1 MRKSFY
7 KTTSSSLP
15 KLLLGLL
22 LLLILT
28 LTLQACGSGDGEE
41 DQPQRT
47 PVTVMVPSEQT
58 SKPSATVAT
67 EEAQPKPTPVSIAST
82 PEPTP
87 KLSPTVDGEDDQP
100 QITPAAVAP
109 TSAPTPKPSPAV
121 DKKEAEPQPTVDGE
135 RAKPQPSS
143 SSVASVPS
151 PCPAEG
157 VGSNMSHNAGQVD
170 LDALQLASNS
180 SNFAFDLY
188 RTVSDEQEGNLFFS
202 PYSISQ
208 VLAMAYAGARGE
220 TERQI
225 ADTLRYSLPQ
235 DRLHPAFNALDGA
248 LRSRGSNDQT
258 ASDPEEK
265 DFHFRLNIAN
275 AVWGQDGFRFH
286 GDYAET
292 LAKNYGDE
300 IRSLDFAAAPEECRV
315 TINDW
320 VANETEGKIQDLFPP
335 GTIDARTRLV
345 LTNAIYFTASWLWPF
360 PLDDTVDRP
369 FHLLNGGTV
378 EVPMM
383 TDNYHYKEV
392 YYAQGHGFQA
402 VEIPYRTW
410 ELSMIVLLADEG
422 EFEDFE
428 DSLTAEI
435 LDQAIKELEER
446 DITLTMPRF
455 EFESEFMLDQTLA
468 KMGMSDAFSGAA
480 DFSGI
485 STSEDLWISAVA
497 HKVFVS
503 VNEEGTE
510 AAAATG
516 AAMFMSAPL
525 EKEPVVLALDRP
537 FIFLIRDEPTGAIL
551 FLGRVM
557 DPR

>member
-1 MRKSFY
+1 MTNR
-7 KTTSSSLP
+7 SLR
-15 KLLLGLL
+15 LLPSRPPLSQLH
-22 LLLILT
+22 ILH
-28 LTLQACGSGDGEE
+28 LQWMEMKPNFSLH
-41 DQPQRT
+41 PL
-47 PVTVMVPSEQT
+47 PSR
-58 SKPSATVAT
+58 
-67 EEAQPKPTPVSIAST
+67 

-87 KLSPTVDGEDDQP
+87 KPLPAVDGEDDQP
-100 QITPAAVAP
+100 QSTPIAV
-109 TSAPTPKPSPAV
+109 TP
-121 DKKEAEPQPTVDGE
+121 
-135 RAKPQPSS
+135 
-143 SSVASVPS
+143 VPS

-157 VGSNMSHNAGQVD
+157 VGSNISHNAGPVD
-170 LDALQLASNS
+170 QDVLQLASNS

-208 VLAMAYAGARGE
+208 VMAMAYAGARGE

>member
-1 MRKSFY
+1 MPLRLKNAASQ
-7 KTTSSSLP
+7 
-15 KLLLGLL
+15 
-22 LLLILT
+22 LT
-28 LTLQACGSGDGEE
+28 IGS
-41 DQPQRT
+41 R
-47 PVTVMVPSEQT
+47 
-58 SKPSATVAT
+58 
-67 EEAQPKPTPVSIAST
+67 
-82 PEPTP
+82 
-87 KLSPTVDGEDDQP
+87 
-100 QITPAAVAP
+100 
-109 TSAPTPKPSPAV
+109 
-121 DKKEAEPQPTVDGE
+121 
-135 RAKPQPSS
+135 
-143 SSVASVPS
+143 
-151 PCPAEG
+151 
-157 VGSNMSHNAGQVD
+157 
-170 LDALQLASNS
+170 
-180 SNFAFDLY
+180 
-188 RTVSDEQEGNLFFS
+188 
-202 PYSISQ
+202 
-208 VLAMAYAGARGE
+208 
-220 TERQI
+220 
-225 ADTLRYSLPQ
+225 
-235 DRLHPAFNALDGA
+235 
-248 LRSRGSNDQT
+248 
-258 ASDPEEK
+258 
-265 DFHFRLNIAN
+265 
-275 AVWGQDGFRFH
+275 
-286 GDYAET
+286 
-292 LAKNYGDE
+292 
-300 IRSLDFAAAPEECRV
+300 
-315 TINDW
+315 
-320 VANETEGKIQDLFPP
+320 NETEGKIQDLFPP

-345 LTNAIYFTASWLWPF
+345 LSNAIYFTASWLWPF

-537 FIFLIRDEPTGAIL
+537 FIFLIRDEPMGAIL